1 MVCTSLGNEQDM
13 LFADDLGGCC
23 PAANLKVGGA
33 QMGPAAIMGRLG
45 DQRMSRA
52 DEKSSIACPRWLSE
66 TKRCGDGFQYEKTN
80 RKGKSFQK
88 MR

>member
-1 MVCTSLGNEQDM
+1 
-13 LFADDLGGCC
+13 
-23 PAANLKVGGA
+23 
-33 QMGPAAIMGRLG
+33 MGPAAIMGRLG

-52 DEKSSIACPRWLSE
+52 DEKRSIGCPRWLSE

-80 RKGKSFQK
+80 RKWKSFQK